1 MPVTCTLVLNKQK
14 TSVLS
19 CPGTAPVAAFS
30 GTAEGRDNPDDV
42 AMENIGPLRRHAS
55 AQSKALRRCSARK
68 KHSTSMRRSSTIG
81 TCPYPCVS
89 SRTMRN
95 VAYLLLSITLASPLS
110 ALAFGNDNPDYDQCI
125 LLSLR
130 NSQSRMAA
138 GAIRDSCDALYRN
151 GALLLPRERSYHVCV
166 LQNVQSV
173 RDAFA
178 VNEILHACRRQNQM

>member
-1 MPVTCTLVLNKQK
+1 
-14 TSVLS
+14 
-19 CPGTAPVAAFS
+19 
-30 GTAEGRDNPDDV
+30 
-42 AMENIGPLRRHAS
+42 
-55 AQSKALRRCSARK
+55 
-68 KHSTSMRRSSTIG
+68 MRRSSTIG

-110 ALAFGNDNPDYDQCI
+110 ALALGNDNPDYDQCI